1 MNLSLK
7 LDIADLPLPD
17 NIRTLSQWLNAL
29 IMTLPKDWSHNTQS
43 WWGIFT
49 VGEEGGGGAYS
60 INPS

>member
-43 WWGIFT
+43 
-49 VGEEGGGGAYS
+49 
-60 INPS
+60 